1 MAEKTKGFK
10 DILAEI
16 SEALIDHSNY
26 IKGLIGDHG
35 KIRDNN
41 VKTELKHILDELV
54 RSKRE
59 LSGLGELHEQTRE
72 KIAELS
78 AKAREFEKKIELLT
92 APPQHYATVISIQE
106 DTVDVMTRG
115 QRVRVFSPGPEVCKD
130 LAFGVAVLLNESMAI
145 IGVGRSEQHGKV
157 CTVDSVIDE
166 SRVRVTV
173 DHDEKRVC
181 GVSGAL
187 RDKKFSVGD
196 ELLCDLNSG
205 IILECLEKTENKE
218 LWLEEVKPIE
228 YSQIGGLRDQVLRIR
243 KEIEMPFLHKD
254 LFVQYGAEMVK
265 GILLY
270 GPPGCGKTLIAKAV
284 AWHIAKKLAEVHNNK
299 EVRGYFINVKGPQ
312 LLDKFVGETER
323 RIREMFARAK
333 ERATESCPVII
344 FMDEADALLKTR
356 GTGVSSDVEMTTV
369 AQFLSELDGVDVMKN
384 VLVLVASNRQDLI
397 DPAVLRPGR
406 VDRKI
411 KIIRPDLEGAKE
423 IFRVYLTRKQIPLHK
438 KYLDSKDKRWKPE
451 YGVFK
456 GERAA
461 VIEYLIDGVVK
472 RLWAI
477 DEEKYS
483 YMHEDGR
490 RVTVRNSILELTL
503 QGGGKRTL
511 YLKDFVSGAMIEN
524 IVSRAKRNTIER
536 VVLCGPEDG
545 GVMLRDLCLAVE
557 QEMAETEDL
566 PNTSEDAQRWLDMQS
581 IGERVVHIRSLVSD
595 RRKELEEVKSVE
607 TVPAGHYL

>member
-157 CTVDSVIDE
+157 CTVDSVIDK

-173 DHDEKRVC
+173 DHDEKRVL
-181 GVSGAL
+181 GVSGTL

-284 AWHIAKKLAEVHNNK
+284 AWHIAKKLAEVYNNK
-299 EVRGYFINVKGPQ
+299 EVMGYFINVKGPQ
-312 LLDKFVGETER
+312 LLDKLVGETER

-384 VLVLVASNRQDLI
+384 VLVLIASNRQDLI

-423 IFRVYLTRKQIPLHK
+423 IFRVYLTKKQIPFHK
-438 KYLDSKDKRWKPE
+438 KYFDSKDKLWRPE
-451 YGVFK
+451 YEVFK
-456 GERAA
+456 GELAA
-461 VIEYLIDGVVK
+461 VTEYLIDGVVK

-490 RVTVRNSILELTL
+490 RVTVSNSILELTL

-524 IVSRAKRNTIER
+524 IVSRAKRNIIER
-536 VVLCGPEDG
+536 VVARGPEDG